1 MEKAL
6 HCKTESV
13 VGLSCWA
20 FIVECL
26 LIKYRHHRRPAKEI
40 ILMDIIQAVI
50 LGLVEGA
57 TEFLPISS
65 TGHMIVASQWLGLPQ
80 SEGNKAFEVII
91 QLAAILAVI
100 ANYRDRFALNSS
112 SVELWKKVVLAF
124 VPIGMVGLLLHRQIK
139 AMFTVE
145 IVAVMFIVGGLV
157 FLLIEYLQ
165 RDKQHPVEHLETMNY
180 RQALW
185 IGIAQIFALIPGASR
200 AGASIVGALL
210 VGLNRRAS
218 AEFSFLLALPVMLAA
233 SGFDLLKH
241 YHDFSGA
248 NMLVLATGFAV
259 AFVSAWL
266 VMRLFIRFLERFT
279 FVAFGIY
286 RILFGALLLSLN

>member
-1 MEKAL
+1 MDTIQA
-6 HCKTESV
+6 
-13 VGLSCWA
+13 
-20 FIVECL
+20 
-26 LIKYRHHRRPAKEI
+26 I
-40 ILMDIIQAVI
+40 ILGVI
-50 LGLVEGA
+50 EGV

-80 SEGNKAFEVII
+80 SEDNKAFEVII
-91 QLAAILAVI
+91 QLAAILAVV
-100 ANYRDRFALNSS
+100 ANYRDRFVLNATNI
-112 SVELWKKVVLAF
+112 ELWKKVVLAF
-124 VPIGMVGLLLHRQIK
+124 IPIGLVGLLLHKQIK

-145 IVAVMFIVGGLV
+145 IVAVMFIVGGVV
-157 FLLIEYLQ
+157 FLIIEYLQ
-165 RDKQHPVEHLETMNY
+165 RDKQHPVQYLEAMSY

-185 IGIAQIFALIPGASR
+185 IGIAQIFALIPGTSR

-210 VGLNRRAS
+210 VGLSRKAS

-241 YHDFSGA
+241 YQDFTGT
-248 NMLVLATGFAV
+248 NMLVLAAGFVV

-279 FVAFGIY
+279 FVAFGVY
-286 RILFGALLLSLN
+286 RILFGALLLTLN